1 MKELPIT
8 TICFGLS
15 AVADRIDCTF
25 STVRSVK
32 MLLSSLKPGSGRVR
46 GTPPVARTSFVY
58 GSFLPEAVVT
68 DFAAKSTEV
77 TSSEMV
83 SIPA

>member
-1 MKELPIT
+1 
-8 TICFGLS
+8 
-15 AVADRIDCTF
+15 
-25 STVRSVK
+25 